1 MRAKRRKQKPERI
14 SCKGSYTVE
23 AAVIVS
29 IFLWS
34 LTMSM
39 KLGLDL
45 YHEVRMEQEASTEKP
60 LWEVDEFYFYQIWQY
75 GDEE

>member
-1 MRAKRRKQKPERI
+1 
-14 SCKGSYTVE
+14 
-23 AAVIVS
+23 
-29 IFLWS
+29 
-34 LTMSM
+34 MSM